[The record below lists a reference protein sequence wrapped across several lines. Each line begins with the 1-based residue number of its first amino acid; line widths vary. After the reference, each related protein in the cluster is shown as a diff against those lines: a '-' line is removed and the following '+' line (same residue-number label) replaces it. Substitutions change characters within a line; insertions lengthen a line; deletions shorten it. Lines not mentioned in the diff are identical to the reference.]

1 MFVVGKNKILKHNLD
16 VLYVVRAQTKIIM
29 KFKQN
34 FPCADGEMFRFCPD
48 SFADSQR
55 LTGNKQTAHLEGSAK
70 SFVFK
75 HQSLNI

>member
-1 MFVVGKNKILKHNLD
+1 MFVVGKSKILNHKLD
-16 VLYVVRAQTKIIM
+16 VLYVVRALTKIKI

-34 FPCADGEMFRFCPD
+34 SPCADGEMFRFCPD
-48 SFADSQR
+48 SSVDSQQ

-70 SFVFK
+70 SFVFQ